1 MHNEPLRDRYLCR
14 KLGIE
19 ESSLYRLRRGDYF
32 ERLEQAVKL
41 AYEKGGKDNRRNL
54 QLVNY
59 PLLKAA
65 TGLHGN
71 QIVRALRKRY
81 EDEKSD
87 IRRRYNLRP
96 PYIELLR
103 HLVTGE
109 ELPFLEERK
118 FWKNFEPSDDD
129 WLRDITLPMPK
140 YNGKF
145 GHEESRLVGIIF
157 GDGFIQAESGREALR
172 LTGSSEDVKFFKDFV
187 APAIEDVFGTLP
199 RIHVENNLSASS
211 TGEEIKSKTVFMSV
225 GSKAIWTW
233 LSRDLGFPIEK
244 ADVRLPVRYCDKT
257 GLLEGLNASMGSL
270 KFSDGHL
277 EFSLHETDET
287 FVRDV
292 HRLAGSLGYNPSK
305 PYKMISRENVTWR
318 LRYSRRDI
326 PKIKFFNPRHV
337 RFLSRHHLK

>member
-96 PYIELLR
+96 PYIEL
-103 HLVTGE
+103 
-109 ELPFLEERK
+109 
-118 FWKNFEPSDDD
+118 
-129 WLRDITLPMPK
+129 
-140 YNGKF
+140 
-145 GHEESRLVGIIF
+145 
-157 GDGFIQAESGREALR
+157 
-172 LTGSSEDVKFFKDFV
+172 
-187 APAIEDVFGTLP
+187 
-199 RIHVENNLSASS
+199 
-211 TGEEIKSKTVFMSV
+211 
-225 GSKAIWTW
+225 
-233 LSRDLGFPIEK
+233 
-244 ADVRLPVRYCDKT
+244 
-257 GLLEGLNASMGSL
+257 
-270 KFSDGHL
+270 
-277 EFSLHETDET
+277 
-287 FVRDV
+287 
-292 HRLAGSLGYNPSK
+292 
-305 PYKMISRENVTWR
+305 
-318 LRYSRRDI
+318 
-326 PKIKFFNPRHV
+326 
-337 RFLSRHHLK
+337 